1 MNHVELELSQRNHVL
16 VTAGTWGI
24 DLYDVDDVVAA
35 AAADVDVA
43 GAVVVREQKC
53 AGLLALTCN

>member
-1 MNHVELELSQRNHVL
+1 MNHVELELSQHSHVL

-35 AAADVDVA
+35 AADVDVA

-53 AGLLALTCN
+53 V

>member
-16 VTAGTWGI
+16 VTAGMWGI
-24 DLYDVDDVVAA
+24 DLYDVDDVA

-43 GAVVVREQKC
+43 GAVVVREQNC
-53 AGLLALTCN
+53 VGLLALTCN

>member
-35 AAADVDVA
+35 AADVDVA
-43 GAVVVREQKC
+43 GAVVVREQNC
-53 AGLLALTCN
+53 VGLLALTCN